1 MGLLCIFSF
10 IHKAGNLSSKLDYD
24 SFSLDPPHALLGSRL
39 CDALQEG
46 DIGRRLSVTSSFLT
60 KIFDFCQKW
69 KRSTSFAILF
79 LELFKNLRCFKIP
92 HHASIMLCIPLH
104 TRALAPQH
112 HQLLLCYFLAKAS
125 FHYCMLRTHSRCVA
139 VVVVGGP
146 ITFGDAEHHHLHSKN
161 VNCIQFLHFVCE
173 TKGSRCSMLRC
184 STTYHQLVAGGMEE
198 GLILNLNYN
207 SKSAPGFLLFK
218 AGVSGKD
225 NLNCKESVVA
235 DANLPSTVI
244 KSAVKLNP

>member
-1 MGLLCIFSF
+1 
-10 IHKAGNLSSKLDYD
+10 
-24 SFSLDPPHALLGSRL
+24 
-39 CDALQEG
+39 
-46 DIGRRLSVTSSFLT
+46 
-60 KIFDFCQKW
+60 
-69 KRSTSFAILF
+69 
-79 LELFKNLRCFKIP
+79 
-92 HHASIMLCIPLH
+92 
-104 TRALAPQH
+104 
-112 HQLLLCYFLAKAS
+112 
-125 FHYCMLRTHSRCVA
+125 MLRTHSWCVA

-244 KSAVKLNP
+244 KSAVKLNPWFVTGFCDAESSFCVKFIQKKKKKIKVWHPMHWVHSKEEV